1 MEKVAA
7 FERGKT
13 NHALFPIEIFQAQG
27 GDLAG
32 AYTQAGGHQ
41 QDSEV
46 PFSTR
51 CLAVDVIQHPE
62 HLRREQSPRSAS
74 KPVVRG
80 RAQRCGPIAIE
91 MTQAE
96 KVTEQA
102 TQYFMNTVNAPDA
115 VGSLL
120 ADELVEVM
128 HLELVPVADLVGAEE
143 LIEAA
148 HKQLNLY
155 ERVLG
160 QIFVFFQEA
169 QVVGDLREMI
179 GTSHGNSEREGIAFQ
194 PAGGVCPAE
203 EGAQTI
209 LQGDV
214 VVRLKKAGPT
224 LETGTGSSPRFMADP
239 VSHERRGMVRSECFQ
254 GVHLLADDKALQAP

>member
-32 AYTQAGGHQ
+32 AHTQAGGHQ
-41 QDSEV
+41 HDGEV
-46 PFSTR
+46 PFSAR
-51 CLAVDVIQHPE
+51 CLAVDAIQHPE

-102 TQYFMNTVNAPDA
+102 TQFGRQKP
-115 VGSLL
+115 
-120 ADELVEVM
+120 VE
-128 HLELVPVADLVGAEE
+128 
-143 LIEAA
+143 EA
-148 HKQLNLY
+148 
-155 ERVLG
+155 R
-160 QIFVFFQEA
+160 
-169 QVVGDLREMI
+169 
-179 GTSHGNSEREGIAFQ
+179 T
-194 PAGGVCPAE
+194 
-203 EGAQTI
+203 
-209 LQGDV
+209 
-214 VVRLKKAGPT
+214 VRL
-224 LETGTGSSPRFMADP
+224 
-239 VSHERRGMVRSECFQ
+239 RRENGRWIIS
-254 GVHLLADDKALQAP
+254 AID